1 MHRSLVTLK
10 LSGFLDSAAQLSLSL
25 DSSTGYERQYIM
37 KKKEVPTFDELMSPT
52 LQALKQLGGSASI
65 DELVPEIVRLMG
77 LPQEV
82 ADVPHGT
89 SGQTELE
96 YRSAWARTYLRKAG
110 FIENSERGI
119 WALTPNGSQAEAV
132 DGRQIARDIARQFQ
146 LERAADKEPAEP
158 APADESDTGVSW
170 QDKLL
175 AVLQAMDP
183 IAFERLC
190 QRVLRESG
198 FIEVEVTK
206 RSGDGGIDGHGTIRI
221 GGLISFN
228 VLFQS
233 KRYKG
238 NIGPDIV
245 RDFRGAMVG
254 RADKGMI
261 IGTGGFTLEAR
272 REATRDGAPPI
283 DLIDGRLLAEKLK
296 ELKLGV
302 KTNLVEHIEVLE
314 DWFRSI

>member
-1 MHRSLVTLK
+1 
-10 LSGFLDSAAQLSLSL
+10 
-25 DSSTGYERQYIM
+25 M
-37 KKKEVPTFDELMSPT
+37 KKKEVPQFDELMDPT
-52 LQALKQLGGSASI
+52 LQALKRLGGSASI
-65 DELVPEIVRLMG
+65 DELVPEIVRLMD

-82 ADVPHGT
+82 ADIPHGT
-89 SGQTELE
+89 TGRTELE

-110 FIENSERGI
+110 LLENSERGI
-119 WALTPNGSQAEAV
+119 WALTPIGAQTVTV
-132 DGRQIARDIARQFQ
+132 DGRKIARDVGKQFQ
-146 LERAADKEPAEP
+146 AERAAAGESTASASSGE
-158 APADESDTGVSW
+158 DETAVTW

-175 AVLQAMDP
+175 SVLQVMDP

-190 QRVLRESG
+190 QRILRESG

-206 RSGDGGIDGHGTIRI
+206 RSGDGGIDGYGTIRL

-238 NIGPDIV
+238 NIGPETV

-254 RADKGMI
+254 RADKGVI
-261 IGTGGFTLEAR
+261 ISTGGYTLEAR

-296 ELKLGV
+296 ELKLGIR
-302 KTNLVEHIEVLE
+302 TNLVEYVEVNE
-314 DWFRSI
+314 EWFRSI

>member
-1 MHRSLVTLK
+1 
-10 LSGFLDSAAQLSLSL
+10 
-25 DSSTGYERQYIM
+25 M
-37 KKKEVPTFDELMSPT
+37 KKKAVPTFDELMNPT
-52 LQALKQLGGSASI
+52 LQALKRLGGSASI
-65 DELVPEIVRLMG
+65 DELVPEIVRLLE
-77 LPQEV
+77 LPQEL

-89 SGQTELE
+89 TGRTELE

-110 FIENSERGI
+110 LIENSERGI
-119 WALTPNGSQAEAV
+119 WALTPVGSQTQSV
-132 DGRQIARDIARQFQ
+132 DGRQIAREVAKQFQ
-146 LERAADKEPAEP
+146 TERTDSGESGEPPAADEAE
-158 APADESDTGVSW
+158 AAITW

-175 AVLQAMDP
+175 SVLQAMDP

-190 QRVLRESG
+190 QRILRESG
-198 FIEVEVTK
+198 FIEVEVTR
-206 RSGDGGIDGHGTIRI
+206 RSGDGGIDGYGTIRI

-254 RADKGMI
+254 RADKGVI
-261 IGTGGFTLEAR
+261 ISTGGFTLEAR
-272 REATRDGAPPI
+272 REATRDGAPPL

-302 KTNLVEHIEVLE
+302 KTNLVEHVEVVE

>member
-1 MHRSLVTLK
+1 
-10 LSGFLDSAAQLSLSL
+10 
-25 DSSTGYERQYIM
+25 
-37 KKKEVPTFDELMSPT
+37 
-52 LQALKQLGGSASI
+52 
-65 DELVPEIVRLMG
+65 
-77 LPQEV
+77 
-82 ADVPHGT
+82 VPHGT
-89 SGQTELE
+89 TGRTELE

-110 FIENSERGI
+110 LIENSERGI
-119 WALTPNGSQAEAV
+119 WALTPLGSQTESV
-132 DGRQIARDIARQFQ
+132 DGRQIAREVAKQFQ
-146 LERAADKEPAEP
+146 AERTDAGESGEPPSADEAEP
-158 APADESDTGVSW
+158 PITW

-175 AVLQAMDP
+175 SVLQAMDP

-206 RSGDGGIDGHGTIRI
+206 STGDGGIDGHGTIRI

-238 NIGPDIV
+238 NIGPDTV

-254 RADKGMI
+254 RADKGVI
-261 IGTGGFTLEAR
+261 ISTGGFTLEAR

-283 DLIDGRLLAEKLK
+283 DLIDGRLLADKLK

-302 KTNLVEHIEVLE
+302 KTNLVEHVEIVEE
-314 DWFRSI
+314 WFRSI

>member
-1 MHRSLVTLK
+1 
-10 LSGFLDSAAQLSLSL
+10 
-25 DSSTGYERQYIM
+25 M

-52 LQALKQLGGSASI
+52 LQALKRLGGSASI

-89 SGQTELE
+89 SGRTELE

-110 FIENSERGI
+110 FLENSERGI

-132 DGRQIARDIARQFQ
+132 DGRQIARDIAKQFQ
-146 LERAADKEPAEP
+146 AERTADTEAE
-158 APADESDTGVSW
+158 ANTADEPDAAVSW
-170 QDKLL
+170 QDRLL
-175 AVLQAMDP
+175 AVLQTMDP
-183 IAFERLC
+183 VAFERLC
-190 QRVLRESG
+190 QRLLRESG

-206 RSGDGGIDGHGTIRI
+206 RSGDGGIDGYGTIRI

-261 IGTGGFTLEAR
+261 ISTGGFTLEAR

-302 KTNLVEHIEVLE
+302 KSNLVEHIEVVE

>member
-1 MHRSLVTLK
+1 
-10 LSGFLDSAAQLSLSL
+10 
-25 DSSTGYERQYIM
+25 M
-37 KKKEVPTFDELMSPT
+37 KKKEVPQFDELMDPT
-52 LQALKQLGGSASI
+52 LQALKRLGGSASI
-65 DELVPEIVRLMG
+65 DELVPEIVRLMD

-82 ADVPHGT
+82 ADIPHGT
-89 SGQTELE
+89 TGRTELE

-110 FIENSERGI
+110 LIENSERGI
-119 WALTPNGSQAEAV
+119 WALTPIGAQTVTV
-132 DGRQIARDIARQFQ
+132 DGRKIARDVGKQFQ
-146 LERAADKEPAEP
+146 AERAAAGESTASASSGE
-158 APADESDTGVSW
+158 DETAVTW

-175 AVLQAMDP
+175 SVLQVMDP

-190 QRVLRESG
+190 QRILRESG

-206 RSGDGGIDGHGTIRI
+206 RSGDGGIDGYGTIRL

-238 NIGPDIV
+238 NIGPETV

-254 RADKGMI
+254 RADKGVI
-261 IGTGGFTLEAR
+261 LSTGGFTLEAR

-302 KTNLVEHIEVLE
+302 RTNLVEYVEVNDE
-314 DWFRSI
+314 WFRSI

>member
-1 MHRSLVTLK
+1 
-10 LSGFLDSAAQLSLSL
+10 
-25 DSSTGYERQYIM
+25 M
-37 KKKEVPTFDELMSPT
+37 KRDAPRKSVPKFDELMNPT
-52 LQALKQLGGSASI
+52 LQALKRLGGSASI
-65 DELVPEIVRLMG
+65 DELVPEIVKFLN

-82 ADVPHGT
+82 AEVPHGT
-89 SGQTELE
+89 TGRTELE
-96 YRSAWARTYLRKAG
+96 YRAAWARTYLRNAG
-110 FIENSERGI
+110 YLDNSERGV
-119 WALTPNGSQAEAV
+119 WALTPKGTQTESV
-132 DGRQIARDIARQFQ
+132 DGRQIAREFALQWQAARAETGAAGAPQVTDDI
-146 LERAADKEPAEP
+146 EPP
-158 APADESDTGVSW
+158 ATW

-175 AVLQAMDP
+175 SILQAMDP
-183 IAFERLC
+183 TAFERLC
-190 QRVLRESG
+190 QRILRESG

-206 RSGDGGIDGHGTIRI
+206 RSGDGGIDGHGTIRL

-233 KRYKG
+233 KRYRG
-238 NIGPDIV
+238 NIGPDTV

-254 RADKGMI
+254 RADKGVLI
-261 IGTGGFTLEAR
+261 STGGFTLEAR

-302 KTNLVEHIEVLE
+302 RTSVVEHVEPVE

>member
-1 MHRSLVTLK
+1 
-10 LSGFLDSAAQLSLSL
+10 
-25 DSSTGYERQYIM
+25 M
-37 KKKEVPTFDELMSPT
+37 KKRENVVPQFDELMSPT
-52 LQALKQLGGSASI
+52 VQALKRLGGSASI

-82 ADVPHGT
+82 ADTPHGT
-89 SGQTELE
+89 TGRTELE
-96 YRSAWARTYLRKAG
+96 YRSAWARTYLRKVG
-110 FIENSERGI
+110 LIENSERGI
-119 WALTPNGSQAEAV
+119 WALTPTGAQADKI
-132 DGRQIARDIARQFQ
+132 DGRKIAREVGKQFQ
-146 LERAADKEPAEP
+146 SDRASAGESTAET
-158 APADESDTGVSW
+158 DTGSDETAITW

-175 AVLQAMDP
+175 TVLQKMDP

-190 QRVLRESG
+190 QRLLRESG

-206 RSGDGGIDGHGTIRI
+206 RSGDGGIDGYGTIRL

-233 KRYKG
+233 KRYKS
-238 NIGPDIV
+238 NIGPDTV

-254 RADKGMI
+254 RADKGLI
-261 IGTGGFTLEAR
+261 ISTGGFTLEAR

-302 KTNLVEHIEVLE
+302 RTILVEHVEVNDE
-314 DWFRSI
+314 WFHSI

>member
-1 MHRSLVTLK
+1 
-10 LSGFLDSAAQLSLSL
+10 
-25 DSSTGYERQYIM
+25 M
-37 KKKEVPTFDELMSPT
+37 KKDVPRFDELMNPT
-52 LQALKQLGGSASI
+52 LQSLKRLGGSASI
-65 DELVPEIVRLMG
+65 DELVPEIVKLLG
-77 LPQEV
+77 LPQQV
-82 ADVPHGT
+82 TDTPHGNT
-89 SGQTELE
+89 GRTELE
-96 YRSAWARTYLRKAG
+96 YRAAWARTYLRNAG

-119 WALTPNGSQAEAV
+119 WALTPKGTQAEAV
-132 DGRQIARDIARQFQ
+132 DGRQIARDVARQLQ
-146 LERAADKEPAEP
+146 AARSTSNKSDETPTAEDTEP
-158 APADESDTGVSW
+158 SVTW
-170 QDKLL
+170 QDRLS
-175 AVLQAMDP
+175 AVLQSMDP

-190 QRVLRESG
+190 QRILRESG

-206 RSGDGGIDGHGTIRI
+206 RSGDGGIDGHGTIRL

-238 NIGPDIV
+238 NIGPDMV

-254 RADKGMI
+254 RADKGVLI
-261 IGTGGFTLEAR
+261 STGGFTLEAR

-283 DLIDGRLLAEKLK
+283 DLIDGRLLAEKLR

-302 KTNLVEHIEVLE
+302 RTNLVEHVEIVE

>member
-1 MHRSLVTLK
+1 MAKR
-10 LSGFLDSAAQLSLSL
+10 
-25 DSSTGYERQYIM
+25 
-37 KKKEVPTFDELMSPT
+37 EVPTFDELMDPT
-52 LQALKQLGGSASI
+52 VQALRRLGGSASI

-82 ADVPHGT
+82 ADVAHGT
-89 SGQTELE
+89 TGRTELE

-110 FIENSERGI
+110 LIENSERGV
-119 WALTPNGSQAEAV
+119 WALTPEGAKVDTV
-132 DGRQIARDIARQFQ
+132 DGRKIARDVAKQFQ
-146 LERAADKEPAEP
+146 LERATDNESVG
-158 APADESDTGVSW
+158 APAAQEPETALSW

-175 AVLQAMDP
+175 AVLQEMDP

-190 QRVLRESG
+190 QRLLRESG

-261 IGTGGFTLEAR
+261 ISTGGFTLEAR
-272 REATRDGAPPI
+272 REATRDGAPPV

-302 KTNLVEHIEVLE
+302 RTNLA
-314 DWFRSI
+314 

>member
-1 MHRSLVTLK
+1 MNR
-10 LSGFLDSAAQLSLSL
+10 
-25 DSSTGYERQYIM
+25 R
-37 KKKEVPTFDELMSPT
+37 EVPQFDELMAPT
-52 LQALKQLGGSASI
+52 LQALKKLGGSASI
-65 DELVPEIVRLMG
+65 DELVPEIVHIMG
-77 LPQEV
+77 LAQEI
-82 ADVPHGT
+82 ADIPHGNT
-89 SGQTELE
+89 GRTELE

-110 FIENSERGI
+110 LIENSERGI
-119 WALTPNGSQAEAV
+119 WALTPRGAQTEAI
-132 DGRQIARDIARQFQ
+132 DGRKIARDVGKQFQ
-146 LERAADKEPAEP
+146 ADRAAAGEPA
-158 APADESDTGVSW
+158 APASAAEDEAASTW

-175 AVLQAMDP
+175 SVLQAMDP

-190 QRVLRESG
+190 QRILRESG

-206 RSGDGGIDGHGTIRI
+206 RSGDGGIDGYGTIRL

-238 NIGPDIV
+238 NIGPDTV

-254 RADKGMI
+254 RADKGLI

-272 REATRDGAPPI
+272 KEATRDGAPPI

-302 KTNLVEHIEVLE
+302 RTNLVEHVEVNE
-314 DWFRSI
+314 EWFQSL

>member
-1 MHRSLVTLK
+1 MR
-10 LSGFLDSAAQLSLSL
+10 
-25 DSSTGYERQYIM
+25 
-37 KKKEVPTFDELMSPT
+37 KKEAPTFDELMDPT
-52 LQALKQLGGSASI
+52 VQALRRLGGSASI
-65 DELVPEIVRLMG
+65 DELVPEIVRLLA

-89 SGQTELE
+89 TGRTELE
-96 YRSAWARTYLRKAG
+96 YRSAWARTYLRRAG
-110 FIENSERGI
+110 FVENSERGI
-119 WALTPNGSQAEAV
+119 WALTPEGAQVGTV

-146 LERAADKEPAEP
+146 SERVTDNESAG
-158 APADESDTGVSW
+158 APATEEPEAALSW

-190 QRVLRESG
+190 QRLLRESG

-261 IGTGGFTLEAR
+261 ISTGGFTLEAR
-272 REATRDGAPPI
+272 REATRDGAPPL

-302 KTNLVEHIEVLE
+302 RTNLVEHVEVLDE
-314 DWFRSI
+314 WFRTI